1 MSTNNIK
8 AVKHDETLSE
18 MEASLVAQDSEV
30 EAEPVE
36 QIAEETAQ
44 EESAPTEEQTTK
56 EEEAKP
62 VEEATETDEDEF
74 TEEEQGHLAEKT
86 KRQMAKLREEAR
98 RAKELEAELEALKKT
113 QESRKPLEEA
123 RAEYVQE
130 EQRSPLPW
138 EVTGLTAHEMKK
150 LAREEIER
158 ERRVSQIGADAEFLE
173 STHAELNPNSDEYS
187 PELAEDIYSTFKVQF
202 LKDESIRLRD
212 IAEKKIEVIRKITAR
227 VKAQQEEDSKL
238 SKQEAEQAPP
248 VSVAKP
254 KTTVD
259 VTTQIGR
266 AKTLAELEAFEQ
278 QLGKAR

>member
-8 AVKHDETLSE
+8 AVKHDEALSE

-30 EAEPVE
+30 ETEPVE

-158 ERRVSQIGADAEFLE
+158 ERRVSQIGTDAEFLE

>member
-8 AVKHDETLSE
+8 AVKHDEVLSE
-18 MEASLVAQDSEV
+18 MEAGLVAQDSEV

-36 QIAEETAQ
+36 QIAEEAAQ
-44 EESAPTEEQTTK
+44 EESAPTEEQTTE

-62 VEEATETDEDEF
+62 VEEATKTDEDEF

-158 ERRVSQIGADAEFLE
+158 ERRVSQIGTDAEYLE
-173 STHAELNPNSDEYS
+173 STHAELDPNSDEYS

>member
-173 STHAELNPNSDEYS
+173 STHAELDPNSDEYS

-202 LKDESIRLRD
+202 LKDESVRLRD

>member
-30 EAEPVE
+30 ETEPVE

-44 EESAPTEEQTTK
+44 EESAPTEEQTTE

-62 VEEATETDEDEF
+62 VEEATETSEDEF
-74 TEEEQGHLAEKT
+74 TEAEQGHLAEKT

-123 RAEYVQE
+123 RTEYVQE

-158 ERRVSQIGADAEFLE
+158 ERRVSQIGTDAEYLE
-173 STHAELNPNSDEYS
+173 STHAELDPNSDEYS